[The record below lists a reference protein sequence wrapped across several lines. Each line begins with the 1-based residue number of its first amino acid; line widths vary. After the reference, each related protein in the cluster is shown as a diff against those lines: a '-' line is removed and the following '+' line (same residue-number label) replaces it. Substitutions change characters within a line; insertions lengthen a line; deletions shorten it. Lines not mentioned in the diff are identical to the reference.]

1 VILHPEAQEELRA
14 AAIYYE
20 DRRAGLGLRF
30 VEALESGF
38 RRIERSPFTWRCI
51 RGDIR
56 RFLVKTFPYGI
67 VYAPVENDI
76 FVLAIMHFKR
86 EPDYW
91 LGRLEDLPAPLS
103 TSA

>member
-1 VILHPEAQEELRA
+1 M
-14 AAIYYE
+14 
-20 DRRAGLGLRF
+20 
-30 VEALESGF
+30 
-38 RRIERSPFTWRCI
+38 

-91 LGRLEDLPAPLS
+91 LGRLADLPAPPINP
-103 TSA
+103 A